1 MYKACQSLTVS
12 NPIRQEETNSMDMTK
27 ISISIINE
35 GIMYTIYKV
44 TTLRAQETTYF
55 SFEIIINKNVHK
67 KVYKNM
73 Q

>member
-44 TTLRAQETTYF
+44 TTLRAQETTILLDLIF
-55 SFEIIINKNVHK
+55 SAKWKCIYIFFV
-67 KVYKNM
+67 
-73 Q
+73 

>member
-44 TTLRAQETTYF
+44 TTLRAQETTI

>member
-44 TTLRAQETTYF
+44 TILRAQETTILLDLIF
-55 SFEIIINKNVHK
+55 SAILFRLKSL
-67 KVYKNM
+67 
-73 Q
+73 